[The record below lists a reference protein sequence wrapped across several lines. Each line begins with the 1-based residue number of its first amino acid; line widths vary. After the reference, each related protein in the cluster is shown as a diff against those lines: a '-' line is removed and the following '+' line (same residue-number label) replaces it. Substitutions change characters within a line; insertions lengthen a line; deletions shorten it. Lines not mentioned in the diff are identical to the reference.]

1 MYLLAVQ
8 PSYVMPAL
16 TGTHRHVSPLQ
27 HPMSILTGMM
37 PEEGEEEENPQPAK
51 KIRKLE
57 QDKDEVSVLK
67 ICMCVCDTCQ
77 ITPHHFLIGTG

>member
-1 MYLLAVQ
+1 ML
-8 PSYVMPAL
+8 
-16 TGTHRHVSPLQ
+16 SPLQ
-27 HPMSILTGMM
+27 HPKSILTGTM
-37 PEEGEEEENPQPAK
+37 PEEGEEEDNPHPAK

-77 ITPHHFLIGTG
+77 VTPHHFLLGTG